1 MASPDFIS
9 ESVTFETLHLT
20 AVSARC
26 IICGNNPPVFKPN
39 QNGGAYCLPC
49 AVAFLPKWPSVA
61 LTSESSRRK
70 LLGDL

>member
-49 AVAFLPKWPSVA
+49 ACRLLAEMAERSIDQWII
-61 LTSESSRRK
+61 TSQAA
-70 LLGDL
+70 G